1 MTEKELNKL
10 IGKNIRKYRLIYN
23 AYNNSRL
30 TQAKL
35 GKELGVAAS
44 LITALENDKSDLGIS
59 TYNLYRISKVLNVP
73 IEKFFEEE

>member
-10 IGKNIRKYRLIYN
+10 IGRNIRKYRLIYN

-35 GKELGVAAS
+35 GKELGVTAS
-44 LITALENDKSDLGIS
+44 LITTLENDKNDLGIS
-59 TYNLYRISKVLNVP
+59 VYNLYRISKVLNVP

>member
-44 LITALENDKSDLGIS
+44 LITALENEKSDLGIS